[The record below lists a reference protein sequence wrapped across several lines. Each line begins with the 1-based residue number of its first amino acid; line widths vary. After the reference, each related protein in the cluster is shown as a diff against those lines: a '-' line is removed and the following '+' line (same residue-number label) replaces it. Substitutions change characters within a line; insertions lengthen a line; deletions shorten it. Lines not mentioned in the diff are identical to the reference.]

1 MPDNSIRLALL
12 NFCDKQ
18 RGGVKIKY
26 ANDNSCQRDGSRWL
40 VHWSFNM
47 FFSGERAAF
56 PHKARN
62 QNTKR
67 HNKSQP
73 ETWRFQ
79 RHTIIFCVE
88 NLRFW
93 PQKKSFIPTCFLE
106 RFESL
111 NTRDLLLC
119 WLTAAQWKWNFYRPW
134 QESAASRKN
143 KVLQLPKEVPKK
155 RTNFKDIKKGAFL

>member
-67 HNKSQP
+67 HNKSQT

-79 RHTIIFCVE
+79 RHTVILLRRKSAILATKKVLYTHVFPRKVWIFKHQRSIVMLINCSSVKMKF
-88 NLRFW
+88 LSSMTGKRSFT
-93 PQKKSFIPTCFLE
+93 KKQGITVTK
-106 RFESL
+106 R
-111 NTRDLLLC
+111 
-119 WLTAAQWKWNFYRPW
+119 
-134 QESAASRKN
+134 SAEEKN
-143 KVLQLPKEVPKK
+143 K
-155 RTNFKDIKKGAFL
+155 F